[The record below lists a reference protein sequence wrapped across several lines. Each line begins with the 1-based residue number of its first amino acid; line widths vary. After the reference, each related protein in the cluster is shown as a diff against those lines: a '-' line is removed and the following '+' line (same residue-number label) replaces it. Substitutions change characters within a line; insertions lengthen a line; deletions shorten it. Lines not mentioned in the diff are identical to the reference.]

1 MRKHNILFSLFS
13 AVIIGGF
20 LYGIIYLLHLRYNT
34 GDVYPPYSSFRADP
48 LGTKAL
54 YEGIQDVPQLKAVR
68 HYQSVAKLRDQA
80 DLTLLYLGVHPGQ
93 FFWVEK
99 VIVSALEGLL
109 LNGNRVILT
118 FTPVYK
124 KVSSQDFW
132 EQEDEEE
139 QAEDESTEE
148 DESTD
153 EGRAPDSEE
162 SSHEEDEEIEIDV
175 SDYAVDLPEKW
186 GVDFGYT
193 TLKVQEDDV
202 YESIQA
208 IRQADEALP
217 EEFSWHTALYFEP
230 DAEKNWNTVY
240 EANGHPVII
249 ERTFGKGTLV
259 LCADSYFVSNEAL
272 QVERHSELLAWLIGP
287 HTTVVFDETHLG
299 VMESPGIAT
308 LIRKYRLMWFVGS
321 LIVLAGLFV
330 WKNIVSFVP
339 PADALSLTNA
349 VSLTEERAGKDSIG
363 GLINLLRQNIPPQN
377 ILAACVAE
385 WEKSVSHRRKE
396 LGSTIDEVRDVAAAN
411 AAQPARK
418 HIPVESY
425 RKICQILEKQ

>member
-1 MRKHNILFSLFS
+1 MQRRPRLLYILAGL
-13 AVIIGGF
+13 IIGGF
-20 LYGIIYLLHLRYNT
+20 AYGLITLLHLRYT
-34 GDVYPPYSSFRADP
+34 AGDVYPPYSSFRADP

-68 HYQSVAKLRDQA
+68 HYQSVTKLRDQT

-99 VIVSALEGLL
+99 EVVSALEALL

-124 KVSSQDFW
+124 QVSSQDFW
-132 EQEDEEE
+132 EQEDEEGRT
-139 QAEDESTEE
+139 EDESTEE
-148 DESTD
+148 GEGPEEDQASESGETSD
-153 EGRAPDSEE
+153 
-162 SSHEEDEEIEIDV
+162 EEDEEIGIDV

-186 GVDFGYT
+186 GVNFGYT
-193 TLKVQEDDV
+193 TLKVKEDDV

-208 IRQADEALP
+208 IRQADAALP
-217 EEFSWHTALYFEP
+217 DELSWHTALYFQP
-230 DAEKNWNTVY
+230 DAEKNWTTVY
-240 EANGHPVII
+240 EAAGEPVVI
-249 ERTFGKGTLV
+249 ERTFGKGRLV

-272 QVERHSELLAWLIGP
+272 QVERHSDLLAWLIGP
-287 HTTVVFDETHLG
+287 HVTVVFDETHLG

-321 LIVLAGLFV
+321 LIVLAVLFV

-339 PADALSLTNA
+339 PHGAESQII
-349 VSLTEERAGKDSIG
+349 EERAGKDSIG

-377 ILAACVAE
+377 ILATCVAE
-385 WEKSVSHRRKE
+385 WEKSVGHRRRE
-396 LGSTIDEVRDVAAAN
+396 PGSTVDEVRNVAATD
-411 AAQPARK
+411 AAQPTRK
-418 HIPVESY
+418 HISVESY
-425 RKICQILEKQ
+425 RKICQMLEKQ

>member
-1 MRKHNILFSLFS
+1 VS
-13 AVIIGGF
+13 
-20 LYGIIYLLHLRYNT
+20 
-34 GDVYPPYSSFRADP
+34 
-48 LGTKAL
+48 
-54 YEGIQDVPQLKAVR
+54 
-68 HYQSVAKLRDQA
+68 KLRDQTN
-80 DLTLLYLGVHPGQ
+80 LTLLYLGVHPGQ

-99 VIVSALEGLL
+99 EVVSALEGLL
-109 LNGNRVILT
+109 LNGSRVILT

-132 EQEDEEE
+132 EREEQEDEEE
-139 QAEDESTEE
+139 PVENESTEE
-148 DESTD
+148 G
-153 EGRAPDSEE
+153 EGTGDGQAPESEE
-162 SSHEEDEEIEIDV
+162 TSHKENEDIGIDV

-193 TLKVQEDDV
+193 TLKVKEGDV

-208 IRQADEALP
+208 FRQADAALP
-217 EEFSWHTALYFEP
+217 DELSWHTALYFEP

-272 QVERHSELLAWLIGP
+272 QVERHSDLLAWLLGP
-287 HTTVVFDETHLG
+287 HATVVFDETHLG

-339 PADALSLTNA
+339 PPDAVSLTNA
-349 VSLTEERAGKDSIG
+349 ASLTEERAGKDSIG

-396 LGSTIDEVRDVAAAN
+396 LGSTIDEVRNVATTD

-418 HIPVESY
+418 HIPIESY
-425 RKICQILEKQ
+425 RKICQVLEKQ